1 MNVEELIRQLE
12 IVEDKKQEVAI
23 QIIENHGV
31 CNINQIIRIITNF
44 EYKDGILFLTFDH
57 REVNKG

>member
-23 QIIENHGV
+23 QIIENHGF

>member
-23 QIIENHGV
+23 QIIENHRF